1 MKRLLICKINLDL
14 PLVLYKALLYPFA
27 RWCKFQKF
35 MLKTKNKN
43 LFVKGSIISMT
54 DWLFAQFFGDNLIF
68 FTQVLYNTLPDD
80 SHSGNYFL
88 ETTLPWLGS

>member
-1 MKRLLICKINLDL
+1 
-14 PLVLYKALLYPFA
+14 
-27 RWCKFQKF
+27 
-35 MLKTKNKN
+35 
-43 LFVKGSIISMT
+43 MT

-88 ETTLPWLGS
+88 ETTLPWLGFQTFYGLKQQYGRKNAGIAIQTPDLSLRSMIYKSVTLH